1 MSKKEARKITIIEE
15 LVVGR
20 VTNDQAARLLDLSVR
35 QIQRLKAEAIA
46 NGVMSILH
54 KSRGRKPVNALDP
67 GIAERICQVYQ
78 TELRGY
84 NFCHAADVL
93 AEEKDIFVSV
103 STVSRYLKK
112 NGVSSPKA
120 KRRPKKHRSREA
132 RKHEGELAQMDASK
146 FDWLNNGSYLHL
158 HGAVDDATGR
168 VLALHFAKE
177 ETFEGYCEL
186 MFQMNQDGHLPR
198 ELYTDGR
205 TVFVYDS
212 KKKSALTIDEELQ
225 GKIQKQPQFARA
237 LQQLN
242 ILLIIAASPQAKGG
256 IERLWG
262 TLQDRLAKDMQR
274 KGIASVEQAN
284 EFLKLYIP
292 YYNRKFAVQA
302 ASPEKVYLP
311 KKDLAEMQ
319 LIFAK
324 HVSRKLDSGLTFSF
338 QGQKYR
344 LPLYAGNIKVTA
356 TPHDTITVA
365 TSSHIGIKVL
375 FKDLVMCPEPI
386 TSLPKVS
393 MPLIPQKQILSK
405 DIPNQPVSNRK
416 NNSPWFGYNQLFVSK
431 KHKHDI
437 SAAELST

>member
-1 MSKKEARKITIIEE
+1 MALI
-15 LVVGR
+15 
-20 VTNDQAARLLDLSVR
+20 
-35 QIQRLKAEAIA
+35 
-46 NGVMSILH
+46 SI
-54 KSRGRKPVNALDP
+54 SMAL
-67 GIAERICQVYQ
+67 
-78 TELRGY
+78 
-84 NFCHAADVL
+84 
-93 AEEKDIFVSV
+93 
-103 STVSRYLKK
+103 
-112 NGVSSPKA
+112 
-120 KRRPKKHRSREA
+120 
-132 RKHEGELAQMDASK
+132 
-146 FDWLNNGSYLHL
+146 
-158 HGAVDDATGR
+158 DDATGR

-292 YYNRKFAVQA
+292 YYNRKFAVL

-311 KKDLAEMQ
+311 K
-319 LIFAK
+319 
-324 HVSRKLDSGLTFSF
+324 RP
-338 QGQKYR
+338 R
-344 LPLYAGNIKVTA
+344 
-356 TPHDTITVA
+356 
-365 TSSHIGIKVL
+365 
-375 FKDLVMCPEPI
+375 
-386 TSLPKVS
+386 
-393 MPLIPQKQILSK
+393 
-405 DIPNQPVSNRK
+405 
-416 NNSPWFGYNQLFVSK
+416 
-431 KHKHDI
+431 
-437 SAAELST
+437 